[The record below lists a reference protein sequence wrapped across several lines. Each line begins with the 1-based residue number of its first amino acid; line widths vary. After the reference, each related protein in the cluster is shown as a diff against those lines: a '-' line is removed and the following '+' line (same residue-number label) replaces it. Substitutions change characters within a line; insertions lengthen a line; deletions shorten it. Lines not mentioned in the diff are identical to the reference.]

1 MSPTRSS
8 AGGLKLRT
16 RATRFDGSSSR
27 TPGVAANTRPFR
39 SYVPSPGSNSSATAI
54 SSPGRTIFRSISI
67 RSTAWVRT
75 KDEPSYLSLR
85 HGDSE
90 EDDVHSSQLLPM
102 EVERMRDRK
111 RICEAI
117 RDRPAG
123 RLDVAADEGFG
134 GPIEEHVN
142 DATASQRRVQERP
155 VGVPALRSERRV
167 HQDRVDGLVYLA
179 HIADAKLRLHPRL
192 RSVCFRDR
200 NRDRIGI
207 DAEDAPRAEE
217 ARREPEHTIP
227 ATEVED
233 RASVDV
239 ASPVGDVGNL
249 RRDARRRRVLFA
261 RGLRLRQ
268 GGEGLERA
276 LELDLLHP
284 SDRHRPIPRPSPW
297 ELGSR

>member
-1 MSPTRSS
+1 MSPTLSS

-102 EVERMRDRK
+102 EVERMRNRK

-117 RDRPAG
+117 RDRPTSI
-123 RLDVAADEGFG
+123 LDIATHEGFG
-134 GPIEEHVN
+134 GTNHQHSN
-142 DATASQRRVQERP
+142 DTTP
-155 VGVPALRSERRV
+155 SERRI
-167 HQDRVDGLVYLA
+167 QKPTISMPA
-179 HIADAKLRLHPRL
+179 S
-192 RSVCFRDR
+192 RSK
-200 NRDRIGI
+200 
-207 DAEDAPRAEE
+207 
-217 ARREPEHTIP
+217 
-227 ATEVED
+227 
-233 RASVDV
+233 
-239 ASPVGDVGNL
+239 
-249 RRDARRRRVLFA
+249 
-261 RGLRLRQ
+261 RQ
-268 GGEGLERA
+268 TMK
-276 LELDLLHP
+276 
-284 SDRHRPIPRPSPW
+284 S
-297 ELGSR
+297 